1 MSGKQHADGQFRRF
15 YDFQLEALSANQSLF
30 GFSIRSFSTFIFW
43 NDTKILLLRCAKT
56 GHQIKLYW
64 LFSLF
69 IYKDYIFY
77 TFESYLKVTVQR
89 SFPAGNSY
97 IHQNLLTWHL
107 FPYIIFVT
115 SNSIIY
121 NIATAAY
128 NSRYIISTAT
138 LKYGQETGNDELC
151 FAGFTHV

>member
-1 MSGKQHADGQFRRF
+1 MQNFISRF
-15 YDFQLEALSANQSLF
+15 IYDHKGSLLAFDINRMLYTIFPIIPIIYVLFCRFSRALF
-30 GFSIRSFSTFIFW
+30 G
-43 NDTKILLLRCAKT
+43 
-56 GHQIKLYW
+56 KLYW
-64 LFSLF
+64 LFTLF
-69 IYKDYIFY
+69 IYKDYIFC

-128 NSRYIISTAT
+128 NSRYIIRTAT

-151 FAGFTHV
+151 FAGFTHVWKCFV